1 MFGTLLSTDI
11 PDIIDE
17 YSDMIDKQYVEPIIF
32 IEFTI
37 ILLFVAVIRFFI
49 SYNYEISKTKKHKTE
64 KDKKYIKLY
73 IFGHSFIELIISYVI
88 CYTII
93 KLTHANPSSY
103 ILNMIIAPAVGFILA
118 IIIDNKLII
127 PLQKSSGFE
136 SIFNSKKSEDKK
148 SNDSG
153 EINITINNGQPEN
166 NSDLPVLD
174 NNQSDEYLDK
184 DLADS
189 EEFNETIIDTINNIK
204 HEQLVQSKKIDEN
217 TIRLENAIECLN
229 ILKESE
235 MINKKIELKKMI
247 YSCLN
252 QGYATPE
259 QNDRITQFYHSYVSL
274 DGNHEVESL
283 YNNHYLKLP
292 IHNNSAIP
300 SSIEIER
307 KNPNKRV
314 YIYGEFDEEI

>member
-1 MFGTLLSTDI
+1 MFGILLSTDI
-11 PDIIDE
+11 PDIIDK
-17 YSDMIDKQYVEPIIF
+17 YSDMIDKQYVDPILF

-37 ILLFVAVIRFFI
+37 VLLSVSIINFLIL
-49 SYNYEISKTKKHKTE
+49 YNYEISKSKKVKTE
-64 KDKKYIKLY
+64 REKKYIMLY
-73 IFGHSFIELIISYVI
+73 VLGHTFLELIISYII
-88 CYTII
+88 CYSII

-103 ILNMIIAPAVGFILA
+103 ILNMIIAPAVGFISA

-127 PLQKSSGFE
+127 PLQKSSGFGT
-136 SIFNSKKSEDKK
+136 IFNSKKSDDKK
-148 SNDSG
+148 SSDSK
-153 EINITINNGQPEN
+153 EINITINNGQTEN
-166 NSDLPVLD
+166 NSNLPVLD

-204 HEQLVQSKKIDEN
+204 HEQSVQSKKIDEN

-247 YSCLN
+247 YACLN

-259 QNDRITQFYHSYVSL
+259 QNDRITQFYHSYISL
-274 DGNHEVESL
+274 GGNHEVESL

-292 IHNNSAIP
+292 IHNNSVIP

-314 YIYGEFDEEI
+314 YIYGEFDEEV